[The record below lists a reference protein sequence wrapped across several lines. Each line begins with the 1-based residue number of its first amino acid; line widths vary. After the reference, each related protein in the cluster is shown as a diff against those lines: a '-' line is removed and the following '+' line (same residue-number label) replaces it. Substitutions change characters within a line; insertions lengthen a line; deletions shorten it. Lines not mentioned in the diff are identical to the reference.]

1 MCGKREALE
10 AELCLQAAHVSAGE
24 CRLVLLIGE
33 FDRREAW
40 GAMGIRSC
48 AHYLNWRVGTSLGAA
63 REQVRVGRVLN
74 ELPLVRAAFQSGEL
88 SYS

>member
-1 MCGKREALE
+1 
-10 AELCLQAAHVSAGE
+10 VSAGE

-40 GAMGIRSC
+40 AGVGLRSC
-48 AHYLNWRVGTSLGAA
+48 AHWLNWRVGTSLGAA
-63 REQVRVGRVLN
+63 REQVRVGRVLSG
-74 ELPLVRAAFQSGEL
+74 LACVRAAFESGEL